1 MRNEQDTSIESAP
14 IYIRQLEESP
24 AEITRPLR
32 VLCDEYGNPLS
43 PEEIHRIALEE
54 EEQIKKS
61 KTN

>member
-1 MRNEQDTSIESAP
+1 MSNKENIYVRTP
-14 IYIRQLEESP
+14 IESP
-24 AEITRPLR
+24 AEITRPLP

-54 EEQIKKS
+54 EERIKKS

>member
-1 MRNEQDTSIESAP
+1 MSNKENIYVRTP
-14 IYIRQLEESP
+14 IESP
-24 AEITRPLR
+24 AEITRPLP

-54 EEQIKKS
+54 EERIKES